1 MFTIAGSLTKSSKNC
16 FFKLKR
22 LCTTFQQQGEVDL
35 KKECSAA
42 DESLLSH

>member
-1 MFTIAGSLTKSSKNC
+1 MFTRAGSLTKSKNC
-16 FFKLKR
+16 FFLKLKR
-22 LCTTFQQQGEVDL
+22 LCTTFQQKGEVDL